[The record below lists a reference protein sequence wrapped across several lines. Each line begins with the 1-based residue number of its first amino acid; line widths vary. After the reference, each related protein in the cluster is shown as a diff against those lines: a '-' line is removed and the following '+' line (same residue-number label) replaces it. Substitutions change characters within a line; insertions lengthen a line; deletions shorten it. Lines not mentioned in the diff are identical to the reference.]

1 MNKEYYI
8 HKIFLQ
14 NSLYQL
20 EKFPENDLEII
31 SDIFTF
37 PDQTQL
43 QFDCYCTECGK
54 DSTFV
59 FYNSNKKSPGSYS
72 PDNAWYLKSLQTKV
86 YPYNFV
92 FKCQRNEKHFYYFS
106 FVIKERSVTK
116 IGQYP
121 SLADIEVADIEK
133 YRLVLKNDYRDFKK
147 AIGLHSH
154 GIGIGSFVYLRR
166 IFENLIEE
174 KHQEKVNDR
183 DWDEEEYR
191 RNKMDKK
198 ISMLKDGLPQV
209 LVQNKGLYG
218 IISKGIHE
226 LSEDECK
233 ELFPELQLAIE
244 LILDEKI
251 YIQEKLSKTKRVS
264 SFVSNATKQFKG
276 ESGK

>member
-8 HKIFLQ
+8 DKIFLQ
-14 NSLYQL
+14 NSLYQA
-20 EKFPENDLEII
+20 EDFPANDLEII
-31 SDIFTF
+31 SNIFTF
-37 PDQTQL
+37 SDQAQL

-59 FYNSNKKSPGSYS
+59 FYHSSKKSPGAYS

-106 FVIKERSVTK
+106 FVIKGRSVTK

-121 SLADIEVADIEK
+121 SLADIEVAAIEK
-133 YRLVLKNDYRDFKK
+133 YRRVLKNDYRDFSK

-154 GIGIGSFVYLRR
+154 GVGVGSFVYLRR
-166 IFENLIEE
+166 IFENLLEE
-174 KHQEKVNDR
+174 KHQEKLND
-183 DWDEEEYR
+183 DHWDEKKYQLSRMNE
-191 RNKMDKK
+191 K
-198 ISMLKDGLPQV
+198 ISILKEELPEA
-209 LVQNKGLYG
+209 LVNNRGLYG

-233 ELFPELQLAIE
+233 KLFPDLQLAIE

-264 SFVSNATKQFKG
+264 SFVSNTAKILKG